1 MKRRDVLTGGIGAA
15 LAALLGIDVEATQP
29 QLTPEKVSDKL
40 LASLRKFNAVITRQT
55 VPSFERLTAALDDL
69 APALKDWQEEVW
81 YTDSVGSDWTLP
93 TITFCE
99 PPKEC
104 AGLVWVWALDDVAMI
119 SEDHGWTWREVTE
132 AELDEVLEGYGYE
145 RPC

>member
-1 MKRRDVLTGGIGAA
+1 MKRRDVLVGGIGAA
-15 LAALLGIDVEATQP
+15 LAALLGIEVEATQP

-93 TITFCE
+93 TITFRE
-99 PPKEC
+99 PAEDAC
-104 AGLVWVWALDDVAMI
+104 SVCWISHQNDSFLL
-119 SEDHGWTWREVTE
+119 SEDAGFLWREVTE